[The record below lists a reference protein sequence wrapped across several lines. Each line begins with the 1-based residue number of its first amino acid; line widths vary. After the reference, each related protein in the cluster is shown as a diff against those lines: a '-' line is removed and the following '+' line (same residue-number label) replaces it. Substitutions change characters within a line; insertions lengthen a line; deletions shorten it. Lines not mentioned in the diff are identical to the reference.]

1 MSFQYLTF
9 PELRLKH
16 GIEKSVNDPV
26 SITSNGNREI
36 RRRINAVERYSWNI
50 PSRYLVQSDMEALV
64 NFFGTV
70 TSSVDSFLYR
80 DPTMPEAVNLQ
91 LKPFT
96 QGGVVY
102 FAMYHSGY
110 HPILNF
116 GNNSS
121 VNSIWNAWQAGVVLF
136 KKNGVALA
144 PFDFTVKMNCDPVLD
159 LGSTTFQ
166 HPRTTVIKAASGTW
180 LDTDIITYSGPL
192 FKTVRFDSM
201 VAYKIAVLEKSNL
214 ITGACEVVPTVSQMA
229 DIKLMEVFEYKDHN

>member
-16 GIEKSVNDPV
+16 GIEKAINDPV

-36 RRRINAVERYSWNI
+36 RRRVNAVERYSWNI
-50 PSRYLVQSDMEALV
+50 PSRYLVQSDMDAVV
-64 NFFGTV
+64 NFFSTV

-110 HPILNF
+110 HPIMNLGS
-116 GNNSS
+116 GNINPLWDISQS
-121 VNSIWNAWQAGVVLF
+121 NVVF
-136 KKNGVALA
+136 KKNGVPLA
-144 PFDFTVKMNCDPVLD
+144 PSAITVKMNCDPVLD
-159 LGSTTFQ
+159 LASTTFQ
-166 HPRTTVIKAASGTW
+166 HPRTTMIKAASGTW
-180 LDTDIITYSGPL
+180 LDTDVITYSGPL

-201 VAYKIAVLEKSNL
+201 IAYKIAVLEKSNL
-214 ITGACEVVPTVSQMA
+214 ITGACEVVPTVSQMS
-229 DIKLMEVFEYKDHN
+229 DVKLMEVFEYKDHN

>member
-16 GIEKSVNDPV
+16 GIEKSINDPV

-36 RRRINAVERYSWNI
+36 RRRVNAVERYSWTI
-50 PSRYLVQSDMEALV
+50 PARHLVQSDMNTIV
-64 NFFGTV
+64 DFFSTV

-80 DPTMPEAVNLQ
+80 DPTMPEAVNLL

-96 QGGVVY
+96 VGGVVY

-110 HPILNF
+110 HPIMNLGSGFINP
-116 GNNSS
+116 
-121 VNSIWNAWQAGVVLF
+121 IWDASMTNVVV

-144 PFDFTVKMNCDPVLD
+144 SNQFTVKMNCDPVAD

-166 HPRTTVIKAASGTW
+166 HPRTTVIKDASGTW

-201 VAYKIAVLEKSNL
+201 IAYKIAVLEKSNL

>member
-1 MSFQYLTF
+1 MSFQYKLF

-36 RRRINAVERYSWNI
+36 RRRINAVERYSWTI
-50 PSRYLVQSDMEALV
+50 PSRNLYQSDMEAMV
-64 NFFGTV
+64 DFFGQV
-70 TSSVDSFLYR
+70 SSSVDSFLYR
-80 DPTMPEAVNLQ
+80 DPTMPQAVNLQ

-110 HPILNF
+110 HPILNLSS
-116 GNNSS
+116 GLLNSYWDVS
-121 VNSIWNAWQAGVVLF
+121 QSNVVF
-136 KKNGVALA
+136 KKNGVTLA
-144 PFDFTVKMNCDPVLD
+144 PSAFTVKMNCDPVLD

-166 HPRTTVIKAASGTW
+166 HPRTTIIKAASGTW
-180 LDTDIITYSGPL
+180 LDTDVITYSGPL

-201 VAYKIAVLEKSNL
+201 VAYKISVMEKSNL
-214 ITGACEVVPTVSQMA
+214 LTGTCEVIPTVSQMA
-229 DIKLMEVFEYKDHN
+229 DIKLMEVFEYKDKS